1 MLQISLA
8 AARVNAGLTQRE
20 AAGKVGV
27 SHVTLLNWEHGKA
40 LPDIAT
46 ARRLAELYKI
56 PLDNLYLSDN

>member
-20 AAGKVGV
+20 AAEKVGV
-27 SHVTLLNWEHGKA
+27 SHVTILNWEHGKS

-46 ARRLAELYKI
+46 ARKLAEVYNI
-56 PLDNLYLSDN
+56 PLDNIFLSDD